1 MYHYYISLSHDL
13 ICHHAAIHQSELHHN
28 YTLLEWIREAEPHEI
43 DRYKLVYLG
52 HGHKSDEHIRERLRR
67 WTYDQR

>member
-52 HGHKSDEHIRERLRR
+52 HGYKSDEHIQEKIGR
-67 WTYDQR
+67 YAK

>member
-13 ICHHAAIHQSELHHN
+13 ICHHAAIHQSELHHD
-28 YTLLEWIREAEPHEI
+28 YTLLEWIREAEPFEI

-52 HGHKSDEHIRERLRR
+52 HGYKSDEHIQEKIGR
-67 WTYDQR
+67 YAG